1 VQATGWDLG
10 PREFGPREFGPRE
23 FGRVHLPHEQGTV
36 HERVQAGPEFTE
48 LRQRLRGR
56 VFSMAAAFLLW
67 YLAYVLL
74 ASYARELMAT
84 PVSGGITVGLLVG
97 LAQFASTFA
106 LTAAYVR
113 FARRRIDPLAA
124 RIRGELE
131 RGGEAGSM
139 RPTGRLLPAHPAS
152 PLRDG
157 EG

>member
-1 VQATGWDLG
+1 MQSTWD
-10 PREFGPREFGPRE
+10 FGGMHPPAADEL
-23 FGRVHLPHEQGTV
+23 VTV
-36 HERVQAGPEFTE
+36 YERVVAEPDFTE
-48 LRQRLRGR
+48 LRRRLRGW
-56 VFSMAAAFLLW
+56 VFPMTAAFLVW

-124 RIRGELE
+124 RIRDDVQAA
-131 RGGEAGSM
+131 GG
-139 RPTGRLLPAHPAS
+139 
-152 PLRDG
+152 LR
-157 EG
+157 